1 MPTAIFLPTPETF
14 SFRHTV
20 YSHGWSDLVP
30 FELDSENWRLRYAFA
45 GVGSAK
51 PISAVIS
58 EGTGGLNIEVAQPQ
72 LSRYSAP
79 PSAA

>member
-30 FELDSENWRLRYAFA
+30 FELDSEKWRLRYAFA
-45 GVGSAK
+45 GIGPAK
-51 PISAVIS
+51 PVSTVIG
-58 EGTGGLNIEVAQPQ
+58 EGNGGLNIEVAAKRFDEKQ
-72 LSRYSAP
+72 LI
-79 PSAA
+79 